1 MTDFTSE
8 TLIPLRDPAA
18 IAAQLIEHLAE
29 HGVIFERQGDAF
41 VTSLRFGQGVMR
53 VEEGGLRFRATAREL
68 AGLERIRAAIAS
80 HVLEFA
86 DDERPDIRW
95 DGLPSGEMQADFREL
110 RVLAVEDIAPRM
122 RRLTLAGRDLG
133 RFASLDDLHVK
144 LYVPP
149 PGSVRPAWP
158 RLAADGRLVW
168 PDPPHRPAQRAY
180 TIRSIDAEK
189 GVLEMDFVLHAHGG
203 PGAQF
208 AERAQPGDLCGISGP
223 GGGGLPTM
231 AAWILLMGDE
241 TALPAIARMLET
253 MPPDQE
259 GMAIIEVDDPAG
271 EIPMTAPAGF
281 TLRWLHRGVE
291 TEGAASLLPAAIA
304 GMSWPAH
311 DDRFVWAACERGAA
325 DQIRKTLRA
334 INFDRTKYR
343 VAAYWHHGK
352 AARD

>member
-18 IAAQLIEHLAE
+18 IAAQLIEHLAG

-110 RVLAVEDIAPRM
+110 RVLAVADIAPRM
-122 RRLTLAGRDLG
+122 RRLTLAGQDLG

-149 PGSVRPAWP
+149 PGSARPAWP
-158 RLAADGRLVW
+158 RLAADGRLIW

-180 TIRSIDAEK
+180 TIRSIDAQK
-189 GVLEMDFVLHAHGG
+189 GVLDMDFVLHAHGG
-203 PGAQF
+203 PGARF
-208 AERAQPGDLCGISGP
+208 AKRAQPGDFCGISGP
-223 GGGGLPTM
+223 GGGGMP
-231 AAWILLMGDE
+231 AARWMLLMGDE
-241 TALPAIARMLET
+241 TALPAIARMLEN
-253 MPPDQE
+253 MPPYTA
-259 GMAIIEVDDPAG
+259 GAAIIEVDGPASRV
-271 EIPMTAPAGF
+271 PVTAPPGF
-281 TLRWLHRGVE
+281 TLRWLHRGE
-291 TEGAASLLPAAIA
+291 EGASSNSGLRAALAEIT
-304 GMSWPAH
+304 WPAH
-311 DDRFVWAACERGAA
+311 DDRFVWAACERAAA
-325 DQIRKTLRA
+325 DEIRRELRTIGLERA
-334 INFDRTKYR
+334 QYR

-352 AARD
+352 SARD